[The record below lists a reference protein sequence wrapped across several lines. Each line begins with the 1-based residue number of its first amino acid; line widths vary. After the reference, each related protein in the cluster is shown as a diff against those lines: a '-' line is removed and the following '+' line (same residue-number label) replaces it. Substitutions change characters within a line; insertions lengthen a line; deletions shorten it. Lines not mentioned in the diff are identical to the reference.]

1 MSEIK
6 IVRLT
11 SGEEL
16 LATVDLMD
24 NGYVLNDIAVLIPT
38 QQNQLGLAPF
48 MPYAVY
54 TKGIEF
60 QSKDIMFVTE
70 PVDALREQYQ
80 TMFGHVIT
88 PRTNIIA

>member
-16 LATVDLMD
+16 LAAVDRGSDSLL
-24 NGYVLNDIAVLIPT
+24 LNDIAVLIPT

-48 MPYAVY
+48 MPYALQNN
-54 TKGIEF
+54 GIEF
-60 QSKDIMFVTE
+60 DMKDIMFTLE

-88 PRTNIIA
+88 PRSNIIV